1 MDHGDPPPPI
11 PTLWKMNVDSTSAFF
26 LEATYMNHKQ
36 LLPQQLL
43 QVKGPEKSRDP
54 LVFRDRAC
62 LAVVGCITSAWW
74 SGRKLLPRAA
84 ISYGRSTECL
94 SIIKY
99 LQCKSTFK
107 LMFLLH
113 EMFKIHK
120 SQTCGD
126 WGKKGAGGCQRASSC
141 CASGMSRVLPALVA
155 TLMSLCT
162 RKVQVRVLAKPV
174 QSGPELPLG
183 E

>member
-26 LEATYMNHKQ
+26 LEATHMNHKQ

-62 LAVVGCITSAWW
+62 LAVLGCITSAWW

-99 LQCKSTFK
+99 LQCKSTSNWCSFSVK
-107 LMFLLH
+107 CLRFTKARPV
-113 EMFKIHK
+113 E
-120 SQTCGD
+120 T
-126 WGKKGAGGCQRASSC
+126 GKKGAGGHQRASSC
-141 CASGMSRVLPALVA
+141 CTSGMFRVLPALMA